1 MATFSSE
8 SQFKSPLEK
17 ERDLIKTFR
26 KDLDSKW
33 EKILSKEKLQDLKSD
48 FNLLKSTQSKE
59 WERGRD
65 LIDSTLRRFEN
76 SEDNRRVIVATHL
89 QTIDEMIQNHSNH
102 LNHVHQNFLSK
113 VDELKKLYQKER
125 IEMIE
130 KHKRNESKLTS
141 PLDIAKL
148 DAKKRREIEIRE
160 QQQDLEEI
168 RNKNLED
175 VNSLRFILDAKIED
189 LDEQF
194 ELAKSEYLEKTDF
207 QNESLQ
213 HEIARN
219 DKMSMELVEIQS
231 KLEKLNL
238 AVKKIKRISHRKSMQ
253 NKDYFEQLMSR
264 KTAIINKYKM
274 TKSRMEDLR
283 ALHYSKLKELTKRAN
298 QQKLL
303 MEKELAEAENALK
316 LASIIKK
323 LEDKD
328 HPNESNTSIEER
340 MNEETLLERMNR
352 VIIDCEMIQEE
363 ESVAERKSRELKGH
377 ITNFRLG
384 TTVNDKVL
392 LEKNTLFVVNGK

>member
-1 MATFSSE
+1 
-8 SQFKSPLEK
+8 
-17 ERDLIKTFR
+17 
-26 KDLDSKW
+26 
-33 EKILSKEKLQDLKSD
+33 
-48 FNLLKSTQSKE
+48 
-59 WERGRD
+59 
-65 LIDSTLRRFEN
+65 
-76 SEDNRRVIVATHL
+76 
-89 QTIDEMIQNHSNH
+89 MIQTHSKH
-102 LNHVHQNFLSK
+102 LNHVQQRFLSK
-113 VDELKKLYQKER
+113 VDDLKNLYQKER
-125 IEMIE
+125 TEMIE
-130 KHKRNESKLTS
+130 KHNQNESQLESQMDTAR
-141 PLDIAKL
+141 LA
-148 DAKKRREIEIRE
+148 AKKRRELEIRE
-160 QQQDLEEI
+160 QQQELEEI

-175 VNSLRFILDAKIED
+175 INSLRFVLDAKIED

-213 HEIARN
+213 HEIERN
-219 DKMSMELVEIQS
+219 DQMSMELLEIQT

-264 KTAIINKYKM
+264 KTAIISKYKM

-298 QQKLL
+298 QQKIL

-328 HPNESNTSIEER
+328 HPNESNITTEER
-340 MNEETLLERMNR
+340 MNEETLVKRMNR
-352 VIIDCEMIQEE
+352 VILDCEMIQEE
-363 ESVAERKSRELKGH
+363 ESVAERKSRELKGR
-377 ITNFRLG
+377 ITKFRQG

>member
-1 MATFSSE
+1 MIDSSPDPPFE
-8 SQFKSPLEK
+8 STLDK
-17 ERDLIKTFR
+17 ERALITRFR
-26 KDLDSKW
+26 KDLDSNW
-33 EKILSKEKLQDLKSD
+33 EKILSQEKLQEFTLEFDTIKS
-48 FNLLKSTQSKE
+48 NQSKE
-59 WERGRD
+59 WQKGRD
-65 LIDSTLRRFEN
+65 LIDSLFRRFDN
-76 SEDNRRVIVATHL
+76 GEDNRRVAVATHL
-89 QTIDEMIQNHSNH
+89 QTIDEMIQTHSKH
-102 LNHVHQNFLSK
+102 LNHVQQRFLSK
-113 VDELKKLYQKER
+113 VDELKNLYQKER
-125 IEMIE
+125 TEMIE
-130 KHKRNESKLTS
+130 KHKQNESGIES
-141 PLDIAKL
+141 QLDTARL
-148 DAKKRREIEIRE
+148 AAKKRREIEIR
-160 QQQDLEEI
+160 QQQQELEEI

-175 VNSLRFILDAKIED
+175 INSLRFVLDAKIED

-213 HEIARN
+213 HEIERN
-219 DKMSMELVEIQS
+219 DEMSMELLEIQS

-264 KTAIINKYKM
+264 KTAIISKYKM

-298 QQKLL
+298 QQKIL

-328 HPNESNTSIEER
+328 RPNESNMTTEER
-340 MNEETLLERMNR
+340 MDEETLLERMNR
-352 VIIDCEMIQEE
+352 VILDCEMIQEE
-363 ESVAERKSRELKGH
+363 ESVAERKSRELKGQ
-377 ITNFRLG
+377 ITKFRQG
-384 TTVNDKVL
+384 TTINDKAL